1 LYLRP
6 TCMGTQETLGVN
18 PSSRALL
25 FVIGCPVG
33 PYYKTGFAAVS
44 LKATTE
50 FVRAWPRGTGSSKI
64 GANYASGTLNFIVR
78 ATERSTANIN
88 IHALLQGILPQ
99 QLAAKEGYQQNLW
112 LFGGT
117 SE

>member
-1 LYLRP
+1 
-6 TCMGTQETLGVN
+6 MGTQETLGVN

-64 GANYASGTLNFIVR
+64 GANYAAGIYY
-78 ATERSTANIN
+78 IY
-88 IHALLQGILPQ
+88 LQYSS
-99 QLAAKEGYQQNLW
+99 QLKKRKQC
-112 LFGGT
+112 
-117 SE
+117 